1 MREEDEQE
9 FVLIICQFLD
19 LETCK
24 VTEKI
29 KQVSGGGINS
39 VNLLVSQ

>member
-1 MREEDEQE
+1 MRDEDEQD
-9 FVLIICQFLD
+9 FVLIICRFLD

-24 VTEKI
+24 LTVKI

-39 VNLLVSQ
+39 V